1 MKSATIC
8 APCQILFGFSNQKG
22 PVARIREKK
31 NAYRIL
37 ARKLEGNRPLKRKR
51 KDVG

>member
-1 MKSATIC
+1 
-8 APCQILFGFSNQKG
+8 
-22 PVARIREKK
+22 VARIREKK

-51 KDVG
+51 HRLDERMILKGILRN

>member
-1 MKSATIC
+1 VS
-8 APCQILFGFSNQKG
+8 
-22 PVARIREKK
+22 RIREKK

-51 KDVG
+51 PKLDKRMILKGILRN